1 MTNLDSILKS
11 RDLYANSMV
20 MFFRSLYH
28 FVLHSKVFT
37 GEMIWILGFAL
48 KYFKNK
54 QINKNNGIDEKISSK
69 P

>member
-1 MTNLDSILKS
+1 MNRYQMIL
-11 RDLYANSMV
+11 RFTANFVRYANSMV

-37 GEMIWILGFAL
+37 GETIWILGFAF

-54 QINKNNGIDEKISSK
+54 
-69 P
+69 

>member
-54 QINKNNGIDEKISSK
+54 
-69 P
+69 